1 MNLVRTFQIVAVLLA
16 FIAIYFAITDPRS
29 DYLFAAVILAIC
41 AGFLAYRFHLKGH
54 LEAQRHATDDPDAKE
69 N

>member
-1 MNLVRTFQIVAVLLA
+1 MNVVRTFQIAAIVLA
-16 FIAIYFAITDPRS
+16 FVAIYFAVTDPRS

-54 LEAQRHATDDPDAKE
+54 IDAQKRSTDEPEAKE